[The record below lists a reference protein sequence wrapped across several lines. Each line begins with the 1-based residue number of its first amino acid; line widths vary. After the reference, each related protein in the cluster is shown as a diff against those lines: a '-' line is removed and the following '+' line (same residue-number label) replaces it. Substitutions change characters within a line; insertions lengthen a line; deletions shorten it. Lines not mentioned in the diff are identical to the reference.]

1 MSTNKTS
8 QIIIQTNFYAVTSF
22 SFDIF
27 SLHDKIYIFFYKKLL
42 HKIRIFDKKL
52 QLTAPVTVNKMN
64 LLWIKKDAAQ
74 MCE

>member
-1 MSTNKTS
+1 M
-8 QIIIQTNFYAVTSF
+8 QTNFDAVTIF
-22 SFDIF
+22 IFDIF
-27 SLHDKIYIFFYKKLL
+27 SLHDTKYIFFYKKLL

-52 QLTAPVTVNKMN
+52 QLTAPVTANKMN